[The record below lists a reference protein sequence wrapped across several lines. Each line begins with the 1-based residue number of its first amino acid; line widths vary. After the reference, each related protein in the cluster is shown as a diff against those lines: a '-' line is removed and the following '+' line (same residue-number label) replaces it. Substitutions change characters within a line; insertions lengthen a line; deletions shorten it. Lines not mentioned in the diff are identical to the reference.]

1 VKGFGLRVRVTAESL
16 GLQAL
21 AGKKIPHKIGGQQ
34 TQVMVHFA
42 GMMIKIVMCEIIHGA
57 HKGTS
62 VRIKTFLHLALL
74 ILHMR
79 FCLIITCIATL
90 FACGSGKTPAQS
102 IQTAMQNNNDALLPV
117 PATEEE
123 WKQRLSPE
131 EYRVLRQK
139 GTERPF
145 SSPFEQVWDSGTYV
159 CKGCGNEL
167 FRSETKFDAGCGWP
181 SFYETI
187 DKSKVKEIVDYSH
200 NMIRTEVVCA
210 RCGGHLGHVFN
221 DGYGQPTGLRYCIN
235 GVSLGFRK
243 K

>member
-1 VKGFGLRVRVTAESL
+1 
-16 GLQAL
+16 
-21 AGKKIPHKIGGQQ
+21 
-34 TQVMVHFA
+34 
-42 GMMIKIVMCEIIHGA
+42 
-57 HKGTS
+57 
-62 VRIKTFLHLALL
+62 
-74 ILHMR
+74 MR
-79 FCLIITCIATL
+79 FCLILCCGLAL
-90 FACGSGKTPAQS
+90 FACGSGRNPAQS
-102 IQTAMQNNNDALLPV
+102 NTTAMQNETPDTLLPV

-123 WKQRLSPE
+123 WKQRLTPE
-131 EYRVLRQK
+131 EYRILRQK

-181 SFYETI
+181 SFYEAM
-187 DKSKVKEIVDYSH
+187 DKSRVKEIVDYSH
-200 NMIRTEVVCA
+200 SMIRTEVVCA

>member
-1 VKGFGLRVRVTAESL
+1 MKFLPLTA
-16 GLQAL
+16 
-21 AGKKIPHKIGGQQ
+21 
-34 TQVMVHFA
+34 
-42 GMMIKIVMCEIIHGA
+42 IV
-57 HKGTS
+57 
-62 VRIKTFLHLALL
+62 LL
-74 ILHMR
+74 LW
-79 FCLIITCIATL
+79 T
-90 FACGSGKTPAQS
+90 CGSGKNSAQN
-102 IQTAMQNNNDALLPV
+102 QPTAMHKETSDSLLPV
-117 PATEEE
+117 PKTEEE
-123 WKQRLSPE
+123 WKQRLTPE

-167 FRSETKFDAGCGWP
+167 FRSESKFDAGCGWP
-181 SFYETI
+181 SFYESI

>member
-1 VKGFGLRVRVTAESL
+1 
-16 GLQAL
+16 
-21 AGKKIPHKIGGQQ
+21 
-34 TQVMVHFA
+34 
-42 GMMIKIVMCEIIHGA
+42 
-57 HKGTS
+57 
-62 VRIKTFLHLALL
+62 
-74 ILHMR
+74 MR
-79 FCLIITCIATL
+79 FYLIICCSL
-90 FACGSGKTPAQS
+90 LFFACGSGKNPS
-102 IQTAMQNNNDALLPV
+102 PPINTAMHNESNDTLLPV

-123 WKQRLSPE
+123 WKLRLSPE
-131 EYRVLRQK
+131 EFRVLRQK

-167 FRSETKFDAGCGWP
+167 FRSESKFDAGCGWP

-210 RCGGHLGHVFN
+210 RCSGHLGHVFN